1 MAARI
6 RLLSWIYIVTC
17 GISLGVGAVACIGL
31 VLSRDPESRNALLF
45 IGPIFLALAVFFF
58 LPGFIGGF
66 GLLRGRAW
74 ARTVIIALSFLIILL
89 FPVGTALG
97 AFGLWVLRGQDSRQF
112 PPPARPRQAA
122 EEAVPP
128 VAPSMSSA
136 AAHDTEP
143 NADPIGRIRS
153 RMSDLARL
161 IQAPDH
167 MLPTFGYSEET
178 GRPHIELAGTTFHY
192 VVSDRGR
199 EFERFS
205 TTSSDDLLYRVFRDA
220 TFSMAAASLRVSRMT
235 GRARRQILRQQLTL
249 LGQVDPRWASR
260 REAER

>member
-1 MAARI
+1 V
-6 RLLSWIYIVTC
+6 VTC
-17 GISLGVGAVACIGL
+17 GLSLVVGAVACIGR
-31 VLSRDPESRNALLF
+31 VFSRDPESRNALLF
-45 IGPIFLALAVFFF
+45 VGPIFLALAVFFF
-58 LPGFIGGF
+58 LPGFIGSL

-74 ARTVIIALSFLIILL
+74 PRTVIIVLSFLVILL

-112 PPPARPRQAA
+112 PSRARSKHAA

-128 VAPSMSSA
+128 VAPSMSSSS
-136 AAHDTEP
+136 AHDTEP
-143 NADPIGRIRS
+143 NADPVGRIRS

-178 GRPHIELAGTTFHY
+178 RRPHIELAGTTFHY

-205 TTSSDDLLYRVFRDA
+205 TTSADDPLYRVFRDA
-220 TFSMAAASLRVSRMT
+220 TFSMAAASLRVSRVT
-235 GRARRQILRQQLTL
+235 RGARRQILRQQLTL
-249 LGQVDPRWASR
+249 LGQLDPRWASR